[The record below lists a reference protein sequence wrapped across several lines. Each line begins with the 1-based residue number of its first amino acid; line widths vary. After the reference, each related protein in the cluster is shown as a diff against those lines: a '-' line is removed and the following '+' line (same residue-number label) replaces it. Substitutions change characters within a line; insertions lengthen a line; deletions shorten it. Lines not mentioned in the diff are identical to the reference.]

1 MDATDKALKLT
12 QWLTAAEKGEITFD
26 QVKRNLM
33 ADGLPE
39 QEAAEIVGIAQGES
53 DLIMEPPGL

>member
-12 QWLTAAEKGEITFD
+12 QWLTSAEKGEITFE
-26 QVKRNLM
+26 QVMQKLI

-39 QEAAEIVGIAQGES
+39 LEAAEIAGIAQGES
-53 DLIMEPPGL
+53 DLIMDSSD